1 VKPQNRMED
10 SMAASPKRVAV
21 RERTGPSK
29 PMTKAEKK
37 KFEDALNQIE
47 SQLERME
54 TQLRDLKSMA
64 KEHSFWII
72 G

>member
-1 VKPQNRMED
+1 MED
-10 SMAASPKRVAV
+10 SMAARPERVAV

-29 PMTKAEKK
+29 PMTKADKK
-37 KFEDALNQIE
+37 KFEDALKQME

-54 TQLRDLKSMA
+54 TQLRDLKSIA
-64 KEHSFWII
+64 REHSFWII

>member
-1 VKPQNRMED
+1 MED

>member
-21 RERTGPSK
+21 KERTGPSK